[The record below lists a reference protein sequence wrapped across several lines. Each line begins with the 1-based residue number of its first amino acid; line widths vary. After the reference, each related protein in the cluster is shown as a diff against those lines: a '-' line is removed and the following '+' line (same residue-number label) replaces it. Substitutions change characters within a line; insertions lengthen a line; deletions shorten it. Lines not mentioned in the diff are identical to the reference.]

1 MKAWVLALLAVRLV
15 GGCDAGEVIAPQR
28 PAPVPIP
35 VPVIADAGPK
45 ALIGTDPATLGPA
58 FDGLALG
65 QAIDQQAATAWLK
78 ERGIEASAHVRDGR
92 LSSINVRIDGSLRWR
107 PGIGADFEE
116 HWFAPALHQHATEL
130 VTEQGT
136 FLQFDLEVPIERWI
150 DTTAGSI
157 VPLELVAKSLE
168 DADTMVHL
176 PTHSNYVDGRAHVT
190 WIDSALA
197 GAATATEI
205 SVREFHTYQGD
216 RDVLQSHE
224 LVVELDAAPAV
235 YAAIEHRLTE
245 LFGKPERTAKAVG
258 WKRRKLTLSHTVAG
272 SGVEH
277 IELIAAR

>member
-1 MKAWVLALLAVRLV
+1 MKAWVLTLLAVLLV
-15 GGCDAGEVIAPQR
+15 GGCDAGEVNAPHR
-28 PAPVPIP
+28 PVPAPVPAP
-35 VPVIADAGPK
+35 VVADAAPK
-45 ALIGTDPATLGPA
+45 ALVGTDPATLGPA

-65 QAIDQQAATAWLK
+65 QAIDQHAADQWLK
-78 ERGIEASAHVRDGR
+78 QRGIQASAYVRDGH
-92 LSSINVRIDGSLRWR
+92 LASINVRVDDSLKWR
-107 PGIGADFEE
+107 PGIGADFEQ

-168 DADTMVHL
+168 DADATIHI

-190 WIDSALA
+190 WVDSALA

-205 SVREFHTYQGD
+205 SVREFHTYQGN

-224 LVVELDAAPAV
+224 LAVELDASPAV
-235 YAAIEHRLTE
+235 YEAIEHRLTE
-245 LFGKPERTAKAVG
+245 LFGRPNWRAKVAL
-258 WKRRKLTLSHTVAG
+258 WKRPKLTLVHSAAG

-277 IELIAAR
+277 IELTVER